1 MPHDALVAAPGLA
14 QIASPWRRAL
24 AVLGAAW
31 LGLIAAFAGDWLAM
45 LGQWLNSSTYNHILL
60 IPAII
65 VWLVWQR
72 RDVVAELE
80 PRAWSGGL
88 IVLAAATF
96 IWVLGAFS
104 GFDLLRQAGAV
115 AMLPASAALLLGPR
129 IFAAFLFPIAYMAFL
144 VPFGDELVPPLQ
156 TITAKMTVALVHAS
170 QIPATINGV
179 FIDTPAGLF
188 EVAEACS
195 GVKFLIAMIALGVL
209 VGNVCFVRWRRRI
222 AFFGL
227 CLIVPIV
234 ANGVRAWGTI
244 FAAQYVGVERAGGID
259 HLIYGWVFFALV
271 IAAVLGLSWRF
282 FDRGIDDPLVD
293 LSRLQASPLVA
304 RAERFGIGLP
314 LALLGSAALVL
325 GGIAWANAS
334 DGLAAPVPRQVFLPE
349 VPGWT
354 QVSYHPQAPWQPR
367 AQGADHRLLGR
378 YRDSAG
384 NEVDVFYALY
394 ASQGEGREAGGFG
407 QGALIPESGWSWTSS
422 GPAMPVARSDRLTYA
437 GRIERVAF
445 TWYRSGAMLTG
456 SNARLKLA
464 NIADRLALRPR
475 PTAQL
480 ILSAEQRPGR
490 DAAAEVRTFLA
501 AIGDPGPWM
510 DRIAQAR

>member
-1 MPHDALVAAPGLA
+1 MPPDALVAAPGLTLL
-14 QIASPWRRAL
+14 STPWRRAIV
-24 AVLGAAW
+24 VLGAVW
-31 LGLIAAFAGDWLAM
+31 LGLIAAFASDWLAM
-45 LGQWLNSSTYNHILL
+45 FDQWWNSSTYNHILL

-65 VWLVWQR
+65 GWLVWQR
-72 RDVVAELE
+72 RDALSVLE

-88 IVLAAATF
+88 LALAGAIF
-96 IWVLGAFS
+96 VWVLGAFS

-115 AMLPASAALLLGPR
+115 AMLPASATLLLGPR
-129 IFAAFLFPIAYMAFL
+129 MFAALLFPFTYMAFL

-170 QIPATINGV
+170 QIKATINGV

-209 VGNVCFVRWRRRI
+209 VGNVCFASWRRRL
-222 AFFGL
+222 AFFAL
-227 CLIVPIV
+227 CLVVPV
-234 ANGVRAWGTI
+234 LANGVRAWGTI
-244 FAAQYVGVERAGGID
+244 YAAQYVGVERAGGID

-271 IAAVLGLSWRF
+271 IAAVLGISWRF
-282 FDRGIDDPLVD
+282 FDRGIDDSFVD
-293 LSRLQASPLVA
+293 LPRLQASTVVA

-314 LALLGSAALVL
+314 LALLGTAVLTL
-325 GGIAWANAS
+325 GGIAWAVAA
-334 DGLAAPVPRQVFLPE
+334 DRLAAPMPRQVFLPE

-354 QVSYHPQAPWQPR
+354 QVSYQPLAPWQPR

-378 YRDSAG
+378 YRDAAG
-384 NEVDVFYALY
+384 NEVDVFFALY

-407 QGALIPESGWSWTSS
+407 QGALIPESGWAWTSP
-422 GPAMPVARSDRLTYA
+422 GPSMPSARSDRLTYS
-437 GRIERVAF
+437 GKQERMAF

-456 SNARLKLA
+456 SNARLKIA

-480 ILSAEQRPGR
+480 ILSAERRPGR
-490 DAAAEVRTFLA
+490 DATAEVNAFLK

>member
-1 MPHDALVAAPGLA
+1 MPPDALVAAPGLA
-14 QIASPWRRAL
+14 QSASPWRRAL
-24 AVLGAAW
+24 ALLCAVW

-45 LGQWLNSSTYNHILL
+45 FDQWWNSSTYNHILL

-72 RDVVAELE
+72 RDIVAELE

-88 IVLAAATF
+88 IALTVAIF

-129 IFAAFLFPIAYMAFL
+129 IFAALLFPFAYMAFL

-170 QIPATINGV
+170 QIKATINGV

-209 VGNVCFVRWRRRI
+209 VGNVCFASWRRRI
-222 AFFGL
+222 AFFAL
-227 CLIVPIV
+227 CLVVPIV
-234 ANGVRAWGTI
+234 ANGIRAWGTI

-282 FDRGIDDPLVD
+282 FDRGIDDAFVD
-293 LSRLQASPLVA
+293 LPRLQASPILL

-314 LALLGSAALVL
+314 LALLGSAALAL
-325 GGIAWANAS
+325 GGIAWANAA
-334 DGLAAPVPRQVFLPE
+334 GQLAAPMPQQVFLPE

-354 QVSYHPQAPWQPR
+354 QVSYAPQAPWQPR
-367 AQGADHRLLGR
+367 AKGADHRLLGR
-378 YRDSAG
+378 YRDGSG
-384 NEVDVFYALY
+384 NEVDVFFALY
-394 ASQGEGREAGGFG
+394 ASQGEGSEAGGFG
-407 QGALIPESGWSWTSS
+407 QGALIPDSGWAWTSN
-422 GPAMPVARSDRLTYA
+422 GPAMPAARSDRLTYA
-437 GRIERVAF
+437 GRIERMAF

-456 SNARLKLA
+456 SNARLKIA

-480 ILSAEQRPGR
+480 IVSAEQRPGR
-490 DAAAEVRTFLA
+490 DAAAAVRTFLA
-501 AIGDPGPWM
+501 VTGDPGPWM